1 MKIGFT
7 SKGNG
12 WESEIDPRFGRAEY
26 LLLYDEEQDRLD
38 AVDNNEVSEKGHG
51 VGPVVAQKF
60 FRLKADV
67 IITGNGPGTNAATI
81 VDKTG
86 MTIYTGAEKMT
97 VREAYENYKTG
108 HLHKFNTQK
117 S

>member
-7 SKGNG
+7 SKGKN
-12 WESEIDPRFGRAEY
+12 WESDIDPRFGRAEY
-26 LLLYDEEQDRLD
+26 LLVYDEQENRLE

-86 MTIYTGAEKMT
+86 MAIYTGAEKMT
-97 VREAYENYKTG
+97 VREAYESYKKG